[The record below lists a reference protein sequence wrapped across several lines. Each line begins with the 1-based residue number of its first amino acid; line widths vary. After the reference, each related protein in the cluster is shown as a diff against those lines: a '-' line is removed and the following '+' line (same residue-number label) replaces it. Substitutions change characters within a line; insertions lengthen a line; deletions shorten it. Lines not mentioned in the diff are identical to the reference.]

1 MESIDVTDEQYE
13 RLDAIRASLAEEV
26 PYGHVRARD
35 AVQYLLDE
43 YDGDGPDVTAGT
55 DAPNAGSDGPDG
67 EGADDD
73 GVAEADETEVEDDEG
88 ADDED
93 ADDEDTDDEDADD
106 ADDDSADD
114 DGDDRLS
121 AMMNLLDTHDDKWEQ
136 ADSEETRYVV
146 DLPDGGTEEVQT
158 KDDVKAILFKNY

>member
-1 MESIDVTDEQYE
+1 MESIDVTDEQHE
-13 RLDAIRASLAEEV
+13 RLDALRESLAEDV
-26 PYGHVRARD
+26 GYGHVRPRD

-43 YDGDGPDVTAGT
+43 HDGEGPDVTAAGT
-55 DAPNAGSDGPDG
+55 GGSNAESGDADGEAGDDSADGAAGDEAGDAGS
-67 EGADDD
+67 
-73 GVAEADETEVEDDEG
+73 
-88 ADDED
+88 ED
-93 ADDEDTDDEDADD
+93 ADGESADG
-106 ADDDSADD
+106 DDSADD
-114 DGDDRLS
+114 GDDKLS